1 MSKRKWQ
8 KAWATVVL
16 VAICLIFLFETGVLP
31 EGLYCE
37 SDSVQYALEIL
48 ALILTLLG
56 IVIGMKSEHRPALRL
71 ACFSV
76 PLVFS
81 LLVYYLFLSST
92 TLACAAAVGVAM
104 LLQWPRAHT
113 PEI

>member
-8 KAWATVVL
+8 KAWAAVVL
-16 VAICLIFLFETGVLP
+16 VSICLIVLFETGVLP
-31 EGLYCE
+31 EGFFCE
-37 SDSVQYALEIL
+37 ADSVQYALEIL
-48 ALILTLLG
+48 VLILTLSG
-56 IVIGMKSEHRPALRL
+56 IVIGMKSEHRPVLRCV
-71 ACFSV
+71 CFSV
-76 PLVFS
+76 SLVFS

-104 LLQWPRAHT
+104 LLLWPRAHT